1 MTIPINSINDAELR
15 RELDQAVNEIS
26 PELLAQMNAPP
37 PAAPKAAEGQPGKL
51 RGVVLDVRGAD
62 VFVNVG
68 GKSEGIVKLDEFP
81 ADQPPK
87 MGQVLE
93 LLSQG
98 VDPASG
104 MQRLSFRPGRQ
115 AGDGGGAYKVGDVV
129 KAKVTGTNIG
139 GLELRVSGIRAFMPM
154 SQVDVV
160 RHEDFSKFLNQWL
173 ECEVAEVNRRG
184 KGLVLSRRRLLDR
197 ERDAHREQ
205 LLTTLEPGQT
215 YKGVVRRLAD
225 FGAFVDIGQGVE
237 GLLHVSDISYAR
249 VGRPG
254 DILKEGQEI
263 EVKVLKLDREKGRIS
278 LGMKQLVTDPWT
290 TAASRYSD
298 GATLEGRV
306 TKLMNFGAFVEL
318 EPGLE
323 GLLPVSEMSWTQR
336 VHHPN
341 DVLKVDDRVRV
352 VLLGMDAEKK
362 KLTLS
367 LKALS
372 EDPWR
377 TVTERYQ
384 PQTTVSGA
392 VTRLTDFGAFVQ
404 LEEGVEGLVHVSQ
417 ISDNKIRH
425 ASDIVKPG
433 QVVQARVLSVDPAQ
447 RRIALTL
454 KSPAAAE
461 VAEMAAAPGKEA
473 KKKKERPRRGGLD

>member
-1 MTIPINSINDAELR
+1 MSIPPNSVNDADLR

-37 PAAPKAAEGQPGKL
+37 PADAKSAAHAEEKV
-51 RGVVLDVRGAD
+51 RGVILDVRGPD

-81 ADQPPK
+81 EDQPPK

-93 LLSQG
+93 LVPQG
-98 VDPASG
+98 LDPASG
-104 MQRLSFRPGRQ
+104 MQMLSFR
-115 AGDGGGAYKVGDVV
+115 GGGRKAEGTAYRVGDTV

-139 GLELRVSGIRAFMPM
+139 GLELRVGGVRGFMPM

-160 RHEDFSKFLNQWL
+160 RHEDFSKFLNQWM

-197 ERDAHREQ
+197 QRDAERGR
-205 LLTTLEPGQT
+205 LLETLEQGQSH
-215 YKGVVRRLAD
+215 KGAVRRLTD
-225 FGAFVDIGQGVE
+225 FGAFVDIGGGVE
-237 GLLHVSDISYAR
+237 GLLHVSDISHAR
-249 VGRPG
+249 VNKPA
-254 DILKEGQEI
+254 DVLKEGQEI
-263 EVKVLKLDREKGRIS
+263 EVKILKLDREKGRIS
-278 LGMKQLVTDPWT
+278 LGMKQLAPDPWT
-290 TAASRYSD
+290 TASKYVV
-298 GATLEGRV
+298 GQTYEGRV

-323 GLLPVSEMSWTQR
+323 GLLPLSELSWTQR
-336 VHHPN
+336 VHHPKEL
-341 DVLKVDDRVRV
+341 LKEGDSVRV
-352 VLLGMDAEKK
+352 VLLAIEPDKK

-377 TVTERYQ
+377 TITDRYQ
-384 PQTTVSGA
+384 PQTKVSGA
-392 VTRLTDFGAFVQ
+392 VTRLADFGAFVQ
-404 LEEGVEGLVHVSQ
+404 LEEGVEGLIHVSQ
-417 ISDNKIRH
+417 LSDRKLRH
-425 ASDIVKPG
+425 PSDVVKPG
-433 QVVQARVLSVDPAQ
+433 QVVEARVISVDQAQ

-454 KSPAAAE
+454 KPPAAEAP
-461 VAEMAAAPGKEA
+461 VAAAGVVSEA
-473 KKKKERPRRGGLD
+473 RKKKQKKLRGGLD